1 MHERSMGTG
10 MNNTAKKPDAEMGR
24 ARRRAAVALA
34 GVVALN
40 AGCAQSPFASDP
52 DDYARQVALSRL
64 REIQTSRLEAHEAA
78 RKAAQTDQSM
88 QAIVDEAKQDPKTPD
103 ERAAAVAPAVALSLE
118 DSRASALSNNLDLK
132 VAVIDPAIA
141 RESVNAEEAAFEK
154 VFTLNASWR
163 ELDTPTSSDL
173 SSSSL
178 SQQTV
183 EPGVRVPLRTGG
195 TASIG
200 LPISRS
206 EDNNSFSTLNPAY
219 SSDLVFSISQPLLR
233 GAGRRVATGALR
245 IAGYQAQ
252 ASEARTKLEVIR
264 QIAAVDRA
272 YWRLSEAR
280 QVLDVAQQQLE
291 LAQAQRDRAKRRVDA
306 EVLPEV
312 ELLRAESGVADRL
325 DAIIQAKAD
334 VLQRQRELKRLIN
347 SPDLP
352 VDGQQLVV
360 PTSPPDPV
368 EYAFDSNALVAQA
381 LDERMEMLELELTIA
396 ADAVRVM
403 LDRDATLPLLTL
415 DYTYRVNGL
424 GRSINRSVD
433 TLSDNHFE
441 DWELGLAAEVPIG
454 NEQARSRLR
463 ASLLQRLQRLQ
474 TREARAQSIQ
484 TEVLNAVDAL
494 DAAWQRILAARQSV
508 ILNTRTFK
516 AEQRQFDVGKATST
530 DVLDAAARLAEAQ
543 LAEVRAL
550 TDYQVSQVDLAFA
563 TGTLLGAA
571 KVEWAPVDP
580 PHLDEDPAQRGL
592 ERLFPKEP
600 EDPGARALPQRERT
614 STQEPSPTPA
624 PQ

>member
-1 MHERSMGTG
+1 MI
-10 MNNTAKKPDAEMGR
+10 GR
-24 ARRRAAVALA
+24 GLAATALA
-34 GVVALN
+34 LIVMQGA
-40 AGCAQSPFASDP
+40 ACSSPFGSDP

-64 REIQTSRLEAHEAA
+64 REIRTTRLEEHEAA
-78 RKAAQTDQSM
+78 RRAVAQSDGSM
-88 QAIVDEAKQDPKTPD
+88 DAIVAETQQDPKTPD
-103 ERAAAVAPAVALSLE
+103 ERAAAIAPVAPLSLE
-118 DSRASALSNNLDLK
+118 ESRASALAHNLDLK

-141 RESVNAEEAAFEK
+141 RETVNAEEAAFEK
-154 VFTLNASWR
+154 VFTLSASWR
-163 ELDTPTSSDL
+163 ELDTPTASDL

-178 SQQTV
+178 SQQAI
-183 EPGVRVPLRTGG
+183 EPGVRIPLRTGG

-200 LPISRS
+200 LPIVRS

-233 GAGRRVATGALR
+233 GAGRRVATGSLR
-245 IAGYQAQ
+245 IAGYEAQ

-272 YWRLSEAR
+272 YWRLFEAR
-280 QVLDVAQQQLE
+280 QVLEVAQQQLE
-291 LAQAQRDRAKRRVDA
+291 LAQAQRDRAKRQVDA

-312 ELLRAESGVADRL
+312 ELLRAESGAAERL
-325 DAIIQAKAD
+325 DAILQAKSD
-334 VLQRQRELKRLIN
+334 VLQRQRELKRLI
-347 SPDLP
+347 SLP
-352 VDGQQLVV
+352 ELAVNGQEMIL

-368 EYAFDSNALVAQA
+368 EYAFDSQALVAQA
-381 LDERMEMLELELTIA
+381 LDERMEMLELELAIA

-424 GRSINRSVD
+424 GRSVNRSLD

-441 DWELGLAAEVPIG
+441 DWEVGLAAEVPIG

-484 TEVLNAVDAL
+484 TEVLNAIDSL

-508 ILNTRTFK
+508 VLNTRTYQ
-516 AEQRQFDVGKATST
+516 AEQRQFGVGRTTST

-550 TDYQVSQVDLAFA
+550 TDYQISQVDLAFA

-571 KVEWAPVDP
+571 KVEWAPSPAPD
-580 PHLDEDPAQRGL
+580 LDADPAQRGL
-592 ERLFPKEP
+592 ERLFPREQD
-600 EDPGARALPQRERT
+600 DPSARALPTRET
-614 STQEPSPTPA
+614 SEPA
-624 PQ
+624 AD

>member
-1 MHERSMGTG
+1 M
-10 MNNTAKKPDAEMGR
+10 
-24 ARRRAAVALA
+24 AAAAMALVLMQGA
-34 GVVALN
+34 A
-40 AGCAQSPFASDP
+40 CSSPFGSDP

-64 REIQTSRLEAHEAA
+64 REIRTARLDEHEAA
-78 RKAAQTDQSM
+78 RKAVAQSDGSM
-88 QAIVDEAKQDPKTPD
+88 DAIVAEAQQDPKTPD
-103 ERAAAVAPAVALSLE
+103 ERAAAVAPVAPLSLE
-118 DSRASALSNNLDLK
+118 DSRASALAHNLDLK

-141 RESVNAEEAAFEK
+141 RETVNAEEAAFEK
-154 VFTLNASWR
+154 VFTLSTSWR
-163 ELDTPTSSDL
+163 ELDTPTASDL

-178 SQQTV
+178 SQQAI
-183 EPGVRVPLRTGG
+183 EPGVRIPLRTGG

-200 LPISRS
+200 LPIVRS

-233 GAGRRVATGALR
+233 GAGRRVATGSLR
-245 IAGYQAQ
+245 IAGYEAQ

-272 YWRLSEAR
+272 YWRLFEAR
-280 QVLDVAQQQLE
+280 QVLEVAQQQLE
-291 LAQAQRDRAKRRVDA
+291 LAQAQRDRAKRQVDA

-312 ELLRAESGVADRL
+312 ELLRAESGAAERL
-325 DAIIQAKAD
+325 DAILQAKSD

-347 SPDLP
+347 LP
-352 VDGQQLVV
+352 ELAVDGQEMIL

-368 EYAFDSNALVAQA
+368 EYAFDSRALVAQA
-381 LDERMEMLELELTIA
+381 LDERMEMLELELAIA

-424 GRSINRSVD
+424 GRSVNRSLD

-484 TEVLNAVDAL
+484 TEVLNAIDSL

-508 ILNTRTFK
+508 VLNTRTYQ
-516 AEQRQFDVGKATST
+516 AEQRQFGVGRTTST

-550 TDYQVSQVDLAFA
+550 TDYQISQVDLAFA

-571 KVEWAPVDP
+571 KVEWAPSPAPD
-580 PHLDEDPAQRGL
+580 LDADPAQRGL
-592 ERLFPKEP
+592 ERLFPREQ
-600 EDPGARALPQRERT
+600 EDPNARALPTRET
-614 STQEPSPTPA
+614 SEPTA
-624 PQ
+624 DQ

>member
-1 MHERSMGTG
+1 MGNGRAGTG
-10 MNNTAKKPDAEMGR
+10 DARR
-24 ARRRAAVALA
+24 ARRAGRGALGLRGLGA
-34 GVVALN
+34 TVLGIVL
-40 AGCAQSPFASDP
+40 AQGGACSSPFGSDP
-52 DDYARQVALSRL
+52 DDYARRVAMSRL
-64 REIQTSRLEAHEAA
+64 REIRTARLAEHEATRGA
-78 RKAAQTDQSM
+78 LAPVDGSM
-88 QAIVDEAKQDPKTPD
+88 EAIVAGAQEEPQSPD
-103 ERAAAVAPAVALSLE
+103 QRAAMEAPLAPLSLE
-118 DSRASALSNNLDLK
+118 ESRASALANNLDLR
-132 VAVIDPAIA
+132 VAVIDPAIS
-141 RESVNAEEAAFEK
+141 RESANAEEAAFEK
-154 VFTLNASWR
+154 VFTLRASWR
-163 ELDTPTSSDL
+163 EFDAPTASDL
-173 SSSSL
+173 SASSL
-178 SQQTV
+178 SQQAI
-183 EPGVRVPLRTGG
+183 EPGVRIPLRTGG

-200 LPISRS
+200 LPIARS

-219 SSDLVFSISQPLLR
+219 TSDLVFSISQPLLR

-272 YWRLSEAR
+272 YWRLFEAR
-280 QVLDVAQQQLE
+280 QVLEVAQQQVE
-291 LAQAQRDRAKRRVDA
+291 LAQSQRDRAKRQVDA

-325 DAIIQAKAD
+325 DAILRAKSE

-347 SPDLP
+347 LPDLR
-352 VDGQQLVV
+352 VDGREVVV

-368 EYAFDSNALVAQA
+368 EYAFDSRVLVAQA
-381 LDERMEMLELELTIA
+381 LEERMEMLELELAIA

-424 GRSINRSVD
+424 GRSLNRSLD
-433 TLSDNHFE
+433 TLGDNHFE

-463 ASLLQRLQRLQ
+463 ASLLQRMQRLQ
-474 TREARAQSIQ
+474 TREARAQSIR

-508 ILNTRTFK
+508 ILNTRTYH
-516 AEQRQFDVGKATST
+516 AEQRQFDVGRSTST
-530 DVLDAAARLAEAQ
+530 NVLDAAARLAEAQ

-550 TDYQVSQVDLAFA
+550 TDYQISQVDLAFA

-571 KVEWAPVDP
+571 KVEWSPAGAPDLDADP
-580 PHLDEDPAQRGL
+580 GQRGL
-592 ERLFPKEP
+592 ERLFPREP
-600 EDPGARALPQRERT
+600 EDQGATALPAREKGPGT
-614 STQEPSPTPA
+614 GTDQ
-624 PQ
+624 

>member
-1 MHERSMGTG
+1 MGKGTLG
-10 MNNTAKKPDAEMGR
+10 H
-24 ARRRAAVALA
+24 RRRSRRGARAGLRGVCTAALMITMLQGAA
-34 GVVALN
+34 
-40 AGCAQSPFASDP
+40 CSSPFGTDP

-64 REIQTSRLEAHEAA
+64 REIRTARLQEHEAA
-78 RKAAQTDQSM
+78 RKAVAQDTGSM
-88 QAIVDEAKQDPKTPD
+88 ESIMAQAQQEPQTPD
-103 ERAAAVAPAVALSLE
+103 QRAAAVAPVAPLSLE
-118 DSRASALSNNLDLK
+118 DSRASALANNLDLK

-141 RESVNAEEAAFEK
+141 RENVNAEEAAFEK
-154 VFTLNASWR
+154 VFTLSASWR

-178 SQQTV
+178 SQQAI
-183 EPGVRVPLRTGG
+183 EPGVRIPLRTGG
-195 TASIG
+195 TASVS
-200 LPISRS
+200 LPIVRS

-245 IAGYQAQ
+245 IAGYEAQ

-272 YWRLSEAR
+272 YWRLFEAR

-291 LAQAQRDRAKRRVDA
+291 LAQAQRDRAKRQVDA

-312 ELLRAESGVADRL
+312 ELLRAESGAADRL
-325 DAIIQAKAD
+325 DAILQAKAD

-347 SPDLP
+347 LPELP
-352 VDGQQLVV
+352 VDGPEMVV

-368 EYAFDSNALVAQA
+368 EYAFDSGALVAEA
-381 LDERMEMLELELTIA
+381 LDERMEMLELELAIA
-396 ADAVRVM
+396 TDAVRVM

-424 GRSINRSVD
+424 GRSVNRSLD

-474 TREARAQSIQ
+474 TREARVQSIR

-508 ILNTRTFK
+508 ILNTRTYQ
-516 AEQRQFDVGKATST
+516 AEQRQFDVGRSTST

-550 TDYQVSQVDLAFA
+550 TDYQISQVDLAFA

-571 KVEWAPVDP
+571 KVEWAPADAP
-580 PHLDEDPAQRGL
+580 DLDADPAQRGL
-592 ERLFPKEP
+592 ERLFPREP
-600 EDPGARALPQRERT
+600 VDPGARALPQRESKSVPEDT
-614 STQEPSPTPA
+614 ASDQ
-624 PQ
+624 

>member
-1 MHERSMGTG
+1 M
-10 MNNTAKKPDAEMGR
+10 
-24 ARRRAAVALA
+24 AAVLL
-34 GVVALN
+34 VN
-40 AGCAQSPFASDP
+40 AGACSSPFGSDP

-64 REIQTSRLEAHEAA
+64 REIKTARLAEHEAA
-78 RKAAQTDQSM
+78 RMVAVATAPDGTDRTGGSM
-88 QAIVDEAKQDPKTPD
+88 EAIVAEAAQDPKTPD
-103 ERAAAVAPAVALSLE
+103 ERAAAVAPVAPLSLE
-118 DSRASALSNNLDLK
+118 DSRASALAHNLDLR

-154 VFTLNASWR
+154 IFTLNASWR
-163 ELDTPTSSDL
+163 ELDAPTASDL
-173 SSSSL
+173 NSSSL
-178 SQQTV
+178 SQQAI
-183 EPGVRVPLRTGG
+183 EPGVRIPLRTGG

-200 LPISRS
+200 LPIVRS
-206 EDNNSFSTLNPAY
+206 ENNNSFSTLNPAY
-219 SSDLVFSISQPLLR
+219 SSDLEFSISQPLLR

-245 IAGYQAQ
+245 IAGYEAQ

-272 YWRLSEAR
+272 YWRLFEAR

-291 LAQAQRDRAKRRVDA
+291 LAQAQRDRAKRQVDA

-312 ELLRAESGVADRL
+312 EQLRAESGVADRL
-325 DAIIQAKAD
+325 DAILQAKAD

-347 SPDLP
+347 LPELP
-352 VDGQQLVV
+352 VDGKEMIL

-368 EYAFDSNALVAQA
+368 EYAFDARALVAQA
-381 LDERMEMLELELTIA
+381 LDERMEMLELELAIA
-396 ADAVRVM
+396 ADAVRVL

-424 GRSINRSVD
+424 GRSVNRSLD
-433 TLSDNHFE
+433 TLSDNDFE
-441 DWELGLAAEVPIG
+441 DWELGLVAEVPIG

-484 TEVLNAVDAL
+484 TEVLNAIDAL

-508 ILNTRTFK
+508 ILNTRTYQ
-516 AEQRQFDVGKATST
+516 AEQRQFGVGRTTST

-571 KVEWAPVDP
+571 KVEWAPVDAP
-580 PHLDEDPAQRGL
+580 DVDLDPAHRGL
-592 ERLFPKEP
+592 ERLFPREP
-600 EDPGARALPQRERT
+600 ADPGARALP
-614 STQEPSPTPA
+614 TPA
-624 PQ
+624 RADEASVP